1 MQNREIVPCKWC
13 NVRKYNFDM
22 IEKADPSQS
31 GKFIYYC
38 SLNCYNQANSP
49 AQTTGNAGTSIS
61 AGGGLPVIQSVA
73 SLAPA
78 PSGPPPVTQL
88 PPMPPSQPMAPAPPQ
103 VVCLTLLHLKSKMAY
118 YWLSMALH
126 FYSIKV
132 SVQSAL
138 RPKGCVN

>member
-1 MQNREIVPCKWC
+1 MIICHFSLQNREIVPCKWC

-49 AQTTGNAGTSIS
+49 AQTTSSAGAQIS

-78 PSGPPPVTQL
+78 SSGPPPVTQL
-88 PPMPPSQPMAPAPPQ
+88 PPMPPSQPMATGPPQ
-103 VVCLTLLHLKSKMAY
+103 VVCLTLLITPQDKNGFLLNMAI
-118 YWLSMALH
+118 H
-126 FYSIKV
+126 GIVFFYFSI
-132 SVQSAL
+132 
-138 RPKGCVN
+138 

>member
-1 MQNREIVPCKWC
+1 
-13 NVRKYNFDM
+13 M

-49 AQTTGNAGTSIS
+49 AQTTGSGGAPIS
-61 AGGGLPVIQSVA
+61 AAGGGLPVIQSVA

-78 PSGPPPVTQL
+78 ASGPPPPVTQL

-103 VVCLTLLHLKSKMAY
+103 VVRLTLLHLNSKMACY
-118 YWLSMALH
+118 LTQDYKFDFL
-126 FYSIKV
+126 K
-132 SVQSAL
+132 
-138 RPKGCVN
+138 

>member
-1 MQNREIVPCKWC
+1 
-13 NVRKYNFDM
+13 M

-49 AQTTGNAGTSIS
+49 AQTTGSGGAPIS
-61 AGGGLPVIQSVA
+61 AAGGGLPVIQSVA

-78 PSGPPPVTQL
+78 ASGPPPVTQL

-103 VVCLTLLHLKSKMAY
+103 VVCLTFTSPQFKNGLPLNMAIRGIKSFSYKFQSSIYAKE
-118 YWLSMALH
+118 
-126 FYSIKV
+126 SIKY
-132 SVQSAL
+132 
-138 RPKGCVN
+138 